1 MAGGGSCLGRSALGD
16 GGVGDDE
23 AWAEV
28 LSGKLTGFSVVAVP
42 SGAVKGKA
50 ATKKLTLA
58 EIEASGQDWE
68 VIAIGLVDEPAI
80 PLAKWTAVKST
91 NPTGW
96 DRLRKLFTTK
106 DVQDLLDSAEEESRK
121 AESHE
126 RSDEMDEKE
135 IAALIGSAVTEAL
148 SPVTDRLDVIEAS
161 GKALAE
167 KEKEEAKAAKEKA
180 EGGPKTITLT
190 EDEVAE
196 AVKNASEAA
205 VKEAVAGVLVKF
217 EEHIEKLPS
226 GVSSKSLAESLRGQ
240 DGDGTATKGAE
251 GVKRDPFGRKIPAKV

>member
-1 MAGGGSCLGRSALGD
+1 
-16 GGVGDDE
+16 
-23 AWAEV
+23 
-28 LSGKLTGFSVVAVP
+28 
-42 SGAVKGKA
+42 
-50 ATKKLTLA
+50 
-58 EIEASGQDWE
+58 
-68 VIAIGLVDEPAI
+68 
-80 PLAKWTAVKST
+80 
-91 NPTGW
+91 
-96 DRLRKLFTTK
+96 
-106 DVQDLLDSAEEESRK
+106 
-121 AESHE
+121 
-126 RSDEMDEKE
+126 MDEKE